1 MSALVAGATELATG
15 ALPAVSGLL
24 PRAVDS
30 AGDPSTAEAVLF
42 WVLAPIMVI
51 AAFGLLFA
59 RKAVH
64 AALCVILVMISLAF
78 LYVTQGAV
86 FLGVVQVVVY
96 TGAIMMLF
104 LFVLMLVGVSSADS
118 LVETIRGQRWI
129 GWLAGLG
136 LLVVLAGVIGTATYP
151 DPVGLGTANEST
163 NPRGIAHLIF
173 GQYVFVMEVVG
184 ALLVT
189 AALGALVFTH
199 RRRLTPRLGQ
209 RERADA
215 RVRAGQTLAP
225 LPAPGVYA
233 KHNAMDVPA
242 LDPYGRPITSSV
254 PRVLRVRGQEADAAE
269 YAARIDRVI
278 AGKSAV
284 ERGALGYEEQ
294 HQTPPPQADPAGA
307 SVGAPQIGDAVAGVD
322 ASAPDSEEGK

>member
-1 MSALVAGATELATG
+1 MSALVAGAAELAG
-15 ALPAVSGLL
+15 ALPAAGGLL
-24 PRAVDS
+24 PRAIDS

-42 WVLAPIMVI
+42 WVLAPIMVV
-51 AAFGLLFA
+51 AALGLLFA

-64 AALCVILVMISLAF
+64 AALSVILVMISLAF
-78 LYVTQGAV
+78 MYVTQGAV

-136 LLVVLAGVIGTATYP
+136 LLVVLAGVIGTAAYP
-151 DPVGLGTANEST
+151 DSVGLAAANEDT
-163 NPRGIAHLIF
+163 NPTGIARVIF
-173 GQYVFVMEVVG
+173 GEYVFAMEVVG

-199 RRRLTPRLGQ
+199 RRRLTPRVGQ

-215 RVRAGQTLAP
+215 RVRSGQHLAP

-242 LDPYGRPITSSV
+242 LDPYGNPIESSV

-278 AGKSAV
+278 AGKAAV
-284 ERGALGYEEQ
+284 DAGRTAADEQ
-294 HQTPPPQADPAGA
+294 QDTPPPTADPAGA
-307 SVGAPQIGDAVAGVD
+307 PVGAPRIGDAVAGVD
-322 ASAPDSEEGK
+322 AAAPDSEEGK